1 MSEAHTYKV
10 IEIVGSSSEGVDG
23 AIRNGIR
30 KAQESVRNLRW
41 FEVTD
46 TRGWI
51 TDGEVGHFQ
60 VTMKIG
66 FTLE

>member
-10 IEIVGSSSEGVDG
+10 IEIVGSSSEGMDG

>member
-51 TDGEVGHFQ
+51 ADGEVGHFQ